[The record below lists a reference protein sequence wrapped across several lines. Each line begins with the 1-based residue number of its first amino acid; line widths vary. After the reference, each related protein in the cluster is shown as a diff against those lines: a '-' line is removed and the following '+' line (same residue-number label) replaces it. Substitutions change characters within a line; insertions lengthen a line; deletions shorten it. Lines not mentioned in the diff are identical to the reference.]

1 MVDNL
6 NPESGDL
13 GRSEPAAAARARV
26 TPGESM
32 DREIALGGGG
42 APAMAV
48 HQWLDGEAAESAA
61 RRAASSDAELW
72 AKITEETARR
82 GRMTTPA
89 PVLNRLMAAIP
100 DTAPAPTAVA
110 PQPWFQ
116 RQISLGVPAL
126 AAAGAGLL
134 AVGAMLGALLF

>member
-26 TPGESM
+26 TPGEST
-32 DREIALGGGG
+32 DREIALGGDG
-42 APAMAV
+42 APATVV
-48 HQWLDGEAAESAA
+48 HQWLDGETAESAA
-61 RRAASSDAELW
+61 RRASARDAELW

-100 DTAPAPTAVA
+100 DAPPAPTVA
-110 PQPWFQ
+110 ATAAGAM
-116 RQISLGVPAL
+116 RTITLGLPAAL
-126 AAAGAGLL
+126 AAGAGLL
-134 AVGAMLGALLF
+134 AAGVALGALLF